1 MASESGSKPLPL
13 ATPAPAPVRAVVG
26 GVVWVVCLLWF
37 RPSWEVALVWVGA
50 LVHVPLVLGLIA
62 RDLGQGARPLHN
74 VRFAFRF
81 AYRLQLPAALLLV
94 AAFQPEVR
102 GYAGWLALP
111 WALVT
116 MLCGGVGVWRVA
128 TLGVR
133 RAAALADWG
142 MVLFAV
148 SGVCALASL
157 AGWRILGFEG
167 YWLVLTAAHQMFAG
181 LILHVVAWQILA
193 ARPGWL
199 PVIAAVG
206 VVIGNVLVAI
216 GIVTTNEGLPAQI
229 EFVAVCIY
237 AAAVI
242 VLGWMQLFLA
252 LWPRSGLPPLSRVLL
267 VISDLSLG
275 TAITLAIIYA
285 WGTQR
290 GLPTLTI
297 PEMVTW
303 HANLNVFGF
312 ALPALVG
319 WWVAGRCGFGA
330 SSENAPG
337 PRGRKQ

>member
-1 MASESGSKPLPL
+1 
-13 ATPAPAPVRAVVG
+13 VG
-26 GVVWVVCLLWF
+26 GVAWVVCLLWF
-37 RPSWEVALVWVGA
+37 QPAWEVALVWVGA
-50 LVHVPLVLGLIA
+50 LVHVPLALGLIT
-62 RDLGQGARPLHN
+62 REVNARPL
-74 VRFAFRF
+74 RLAC
-81 AYRLQLPAALLLV
+81 RLQLPAALVLV

-102 GYAGWLALP
+102 GYAVWLALP
-111 WALVT
+111 WTLVT
-116 MLCGGVGVWRVA
+116 VLCGGVGVWRVA

-148 SGVCALASL
+148 SGVCVLAAL
-157 AGWRILGFEG
+157 AGWPILGFEG
-167 YWLVLTAAHQMFAG
+167 YWLVLTTAHQMFAG

-199 PVIAAVG
+199 PAIAGAG
-206 VVIGNVLVAI
+206 VVIGNVLVAV
-216 GIVTTNEGLPAQI
+216 GITTTSKGLPVGI
-229 EFVAVCIY
+229 EFVAVCLY
-237 AAAVI
+237 ASAVI

-252 LWPRSGLPPLSRVLL
+252 LGPRSGLPLLARVLL
-267 VISDLSLG
+267 VVSDLSLG

-290 GLPTLTI
+290 GYPTMTI

-319 WWVAGRCGFGA
+319 WWVSGKLKLEGEVR
-330 SSENAPG
+330 S
-337 PRGRKQ
+337 